1 MNGTMRTGLAML
13 YVLAAIALVGG
24 AVYLLTDACGTMA
37 FETRRMYVDACAR
50 NLTASGLAWARH
62 SKVGSPGADVS
73 AKSLDA
79 EPLAV
84 PDAGLDVTIRGA
96 DAFVSIS
103 FRRGRHLVTRRET
116 RRLE

>member
-1 MNGTMRTGLAML
+1 MNGTTRTGFAML

-37 FETRRMYVDACAR
+37 FETRQMYVDACAR

-62 SKVGSPGADVS
+62 SKVHSPGADVP
-73 AKSLDA
+73 ARSLDT

-96 DAFVSIS
+96 DASVSIS
-103 FRRGRHLVTRRET
+103 CRRGRHIVTRRET
-116 RRLE
+116 RRVE